1 MRSTL
6 KCDILCLRIVGVSYM
21 KTKIIYISGNEIFD
35 MADIRAA
42 FDEVRDALGLDN
54 DTVLFGVPVD
64 KDNAIEHTVSTDI
77 PTDVTAIAETEVP
90 TKEIPAYI
98 EGSQDNMTVEK
109 ITEDEPHNNHA
120 EQTDDNAEKII
131 PILSVLATSKEEN
144 IQPEDVVQP
153 IEIDEPAPIEATK
166 EATNQEPEIIVQTVS
181 VTTEQTTTA
190 SDDEVISKTTTETVI
205 TTAKPDN
212 LDDIINDEAPKAQFE
227 KTLEG
232 LLDSMT
238 PLREDRETLATP
250 EDDDIDSFFEIDASD
265 DSNETDAT
273 LEKLASEFAQ
283 NADKIVA
290 KPKPENQGKIGKL
303 KNILPFKK
311 VKRDDTGLMGDLF
324 GWAGIAANDE
334 DFSIP
339 GFFTTN
345 ASKKQGA

>member
-1 MRSTL
+1 
-6 KCDILCLRIVGVSYM
+6 M

-35 MADIRAA
+35 MAEIRAA

-64 KDNAIEHTVSTDI
+64 KDSAIENTVSTDI
-77 PTDVTAIAETEVP
+77 PTDVIAVAETDEPIEVEKSA
-90 TKEIPAYI
+90 TEEIPTYI
-98 EGSQDNMTVEK
+98 EDKQTENTVEQT
-109 ITEDEPHNNHA
+109 TEDVTTHETVN
-120 EQTDDNAEKII
+120 QTDDNAEKII
-131 PILSVLATSKEEN
+131 PILSVLAINKEED

-153 IEIDEPAPIEATK
+153 AETDESTPVEDTK
-166 EATNQEPEIIVQTVS
+166 NAINETEEEPGIVIQAVS
-181 VTTEQTTTA
+181 VTTEQTTT

-205 TTAKPDN
+205 ANAQSDN
-212 LDDIINDEAPKAQFE
+212 LDDIIDAEAPKAQFE

-238 PLREDRETLATP
+238 PLREDHETLGAH
-250 EDDDIDSFFEIDASD
+250 EDDDMDSFFEIDASD
-265 DSNETDAT
+265 DSSETDAT

-290 KPKPENQGKIGKL
+290 APKPENQGKIGKL

-311 VKRDDTGLMGDLF
+311 AKRDDTGLMGDLF